1 MKQQISS
8 TLKEI
13 ITLGCCKLNQSESL
27 YCPIRVDSLDIKKH
41 NADFA
46 TALQFKTSFVVT
58 ISVYEDQGP
67 INKEFYNNMIIL
79 SFIYRPIQFRDIC
92 IFSILF

>member
-1 MKQQISS
+1 MKAYYPTPLCKIYSEMKQQISS

-46 TALQFKTSFVVT
+46 TALQFKTTFVVT
-58 ISVYEDQGP
+58 ISV
-67 INKEFYNNMIIL
+67 K
-79 SFIYRPIQFRDIC
+79 
-92 IFSILF
+92 